1 MIPYNTDMQPVRL
14 QEFGRNLQ
22 NLVDY
27 CVEIPDREERT
38 ACAHA
43 IVKAMV
49 TLHPDVVIDK
59 KEYSKA
65 WDILNIMSG
74 FRLDVD
80 FPCEVIS
87 EERMSPKPE
96 RIPYGSRHIK
106 FRHYGKNIEKMID
119 VVSDMEEGEERDLL
133 ISLIAHHM
141 KKLML
146 QHNKEGVDDAKV
158 LRDLCL
164 YSGGRIDL
172 DPETYLLHEIR
183 EAAPVKQQGGKK
195 RRKK

>member
-1 MIPYNTDMQPVRL
+1 MQPVRL

-27 CVEIPDREERT
+27 CVGIPDREERT

-59 KEYSKA
+59 KDYSKA

-87 EERMSPKPE
+87 EERLSPKPE

-119 VVSDMEEGEERDLL
+119 VVSDMEEG
-133 ISLIAHHM
+133 
-141 KKLML
+141 
-146 QHNKEGVDDAKV
+146 
-158 LRDLCL
+158 
-164 YSGGRIDL
+164 
-172 DPETYLLHEIR
+172 
-183 EAAPVKQQGGKK
+183 
-195 RRKK
+195 